1 MSRRLTIGFLTFS
14 GLLLSFLSSQ
24 PLGRS
29 SEENRS
35 SLPTPAAGDIDF
47 TRDIQPLLAEKCFQC
62 HGDGKAMGGLR
73 LHTRADLLRGG
84 DKGPVVELGNSASS
98 RLIHMVGGLDEMKM
112 PLQGDPLTD
121 FQVGL
126 LRSWIDRG
134 IDWPAGDGGSAD
146 PSPKPQSG
154 HWSFQSIQR
163 PGVPRMERSDWVR
176 NPIDAFVLR
185 RLEREGIEPS
195 SEADQATLTRR
206 LSLDLLGLPPSPGS
220 TTEDEVG
227 TYAYEGHVNRLLAS
241 PHFGERWGRKWLD
254 LARYA
259 DSDGFEKDR
268 IRLHAWRYR
277 DWVINTYNRD
287 FPYDQFLVEQLAG
300 DLLPNA
306 SIEQRVAT
314 GFHRNTLTNTEG
326 GVDQEE
332 YRIEQVIDR
341 TNTTGLVFMG
351 LTVGCAQCHSH
362 KYDPLSHRE
371 YYELFSFFNSAVEE
385 NIPAALENDVAA
397 YNRAKAVWEAKH
409 DELESTAVK
418 YREQLTQT
426 LAQSEAGQLAEW
438 EKRLDYKP
446 VEWKLLDPA
455 SFSSA
460 GGASLTKGQDS
471 SLLVGGN
478 NPKND
483 IYTVVAN
490 TELTNITAVRLDLL
504 PHQSLPNQGPGRAE
518 DGNFVLSEL
527 KVHDTGISDPT
538 ARVRELSFSG
548 ALASHS
554 QESFDVSNAID
565 GNPETGWGV
574 GGPLGPNRDHQVVFI
589 LKQSAGRRSGATL
602 TLTLEHRQG
611 QGQNIGAF
619 QIFVTTAD
627 RKSLD
632 QVLPQQ
638 VERALSTPPPQRTE
652 EQLSAIL
659 SYAAS
664 QDPGLREI
672 LALVEGH
679 KRAEPKPP
687 DTLGQ
692 VLAANPE
699 PPKSYIHIRGNFL
712 RKGEE
717 VVPNTPAVLPAL
729 SSSGSEANR
738 LDLARWMTHP
748 SHPLTARVEVNRLWE
763 QLFGKGLVATSED
776 FGTRGERPSH
786 PELLDWLA
794 SEFIRRGWSRKEMIR
809 LIVGSSTYRQASW
822 VRLELADR
830 DPKNVLLAR
839 QGRFRVE
846 SEVTRDLYLSVGG
859 LLNPR
864 VGGPSVRPPLPSDIA
879 NLGYANSIKWPESQ
893 GLEKYR
899 RGIYIFFQR
908 TVPYPM
914 LMTFDSPD
922 SNTSCV
928 RRTQSNTPLQALTL
942 LNDPTFVECARAF
955 GKRVVENGP
964 GDEMGRIRYAF
975 RLALGRS
982 PSDREAVLLSQMLIK
997 QKGLFEEDTENAEK
1011 LVGSYRPSV
1020 VDAPA
1025 AAAWVVAARTL
1036 MNLDEF
1042 LTRE

>member
-1 MSRRLTIGFLTFS
+1 MSRRLAISFLTFS
-14 GLLLSFLSSQ
+14 GLLLSFVSS
-24 PLGRS
+24 PSLGRPS
-29 SEENRS
+29 KENRP
-35 SLPTPAAGDIDF
+35 SLPSPAVGEVDF
-47 TRDIQPLLAEKCFQC
+47 TRDIQPMLVEKCFQC
-62 HGDGKAMGGLR
+62 HGETKAMGGLR
-73 LHTRADLLRGG
+73 LNTRADLLKGG
-84 DKGPVVELGNSASS
+84 DKGAVVEPGNSAAS

-121 FQVGL
+121 SQVGL

-134 IDWPAGDGGSAD
+134 IEWPATDGESAIR
-146 PSPKPQSG
+146 PSEPESR

-163 PGVPRMERSDWVR
+163 PRVPQVERSDWVR

-195 SEADQATLTRR
+195 AEAEQATLTRR
-206 LSLDLLGLPPSPGS
+206 LSLDLLGLPPRPGS
-220 TTEDEVG
+220 ENGDG
-227 TYAYEGHVNRLLAS
+227 SYAYEGRVNRFLAS

-259 DSDGFEKDR
+259 DSDGFEKDK

-277 DWVINTYNRD
+277 DWVINAYNRD
-287 FPYDQFLVEQLAG
+287 LPYDQFLVEQLAG
-300 DLLPNA
+300 DLLPDA

-341 TNTTGLVFMG
+341 TNTTGVVFMG

-371 YYELFSFFNSAVEE
+371 YYELFSFFNTAVEE
-385 NIPAALENDVAA
+385 NIPAALEDEVVA
-397 YNRAKAVWEAKH
+397 YNRAKAVWEARH
-409 DELESTAVK
+409 EELLASSVQ
-418 YREQLTQT
+418 YRERLTKT
-426 LAQSEAGQLAEW
+426 LAESGAGKLAEW
-438 EKRLDYKP
+438 EKRLDFKP

-460 GGASLTKGQDS
+460 GGANLTKRTDS

-483 IYTVVAN
+483 IYTIVAN
-490 TELTNITAVRLDLL
+490 TELTGITAIRLDLL
-504 PHQSLPNQGPGRAE
+504 KHESLPDQGPGRAE

-527 KVHDTGISDPT
+527 KMQDTRLNDPT
-538 ARVRELSFSG
+538 AGVRELPFTR
-548 ALASHS
+548 ALASYS
-554 QESFDVSNAID
+554 QESFEVSKAID
-565 GNPETGWGV
+565 DDPKTGWSV
-574 GGPLGPNRDHQVVFI
+574 GGPLGPNRDHQAIFI
-589 LKQSAGRRSGATL
+589 LKQSAGRRGGATL
-602 TLTLEHRQG
+602 TLSLEHRQG
-611 QGQNIGAF
+611 QEQNLGAF
-619 QIFVTTAD
+619 KISATTVD
-627 RKSLD
+627 RKLLD
-632 QVLPQQ
+632 QVLPEQ
-638 VERALSTPPPQRTE
+638 VEQALSTPSRQRTG
-652 EQLSAIL
+652 EQTSAIQ
-659 SYAAS
+659 SHFIS

-692 VLAANPE
+692 VLATNPE
-699 PPKSYIHIRGNFL
+699 PPKTHIHIRGNFL

-717 VVPNTPAVLPAL
+717 VKPSTPAVLPAL
-729 SSSGSEANR
+729 SSLGAAPNR
-738 LDLARWMTHP
+738 LDLARWMT
-748 SHPLTARVEVNRLWE
+748 SLNHPLTARVEVNRIWE
-763 QLFGKGLVATSED
+763 QLFGQGLVVTSED

-794 SEFIRRGWSRKEMIR
+794 SEFMQRGWSRKEMIR
-809 LIVGSSTYRQASW
+809 LIVGSSTYRQASR
-822 VRLELADR
+822 VREELADL
-830 DPKNVLLAR
+830 DSKNVLLAR

-846 SEVTRDLYLSVGG
+846 SEITRDLYLSVGG
-859 LLNPR
+859 LLNPHI
-864 VGGPSVRPPLPSDIA
+864 GGPSVRPPLPSDIA
-879 NLGYANSIKWPESQ
+879 NLGYANSIKWSESQ
-893 GLEKYR
+893 GLERYR

-928 RRTQSNTPLQALTL
+928 RRNRSNTPLQALTL
-942 LNDPTFVECARAF
+942 LNEPTFVECARAF
-955 GKRVVENGP
+955 GKRVVDNGP
-964 GDEMGRIRYAF
+964 GDKMGRIRYAF

-982 PSDREAVLLSQMLIK
+982 PSDREAALLSQMLVR
-997 QKGLFEEDTENAEK
+997 QKGLFEQDTESAEK
-1011 LVGSYRPSV
+1011 LVGSYQPSV
-1020 VDAPA
+1020 VDAPS

>member
-1 MSRRLTIGFLTFS
+1 MSRRLAISFLTFS
-14 GLLLSFLSSQ
+14 GLLLSFTSSSA
-24 PLGRS
+24 LGRS
-29 SEENRS
+29 SKENRS
-35 SLPTPAAGDIDF
+35 SLPTPVAGDIDF
-47 TRDIQPLLAEKCFQC
+47 TQDIQPLLAEKCFRC
-62 HGDGKAMGGLR
+62 HGDAKAMGGLR

-84 DKGPVVELGNSASS
+84 DKGPVVELGNSAAS
-98 RLIHMVGGLDEMKM
+98 RLIHMVSGLDEMKM

-121 FQVGL
+121 SQVGL

-134 IDWPAGDGGSAD
+134 IEWPTGDGVSAD
-146 PSPKPQSG
+146 PSSNSQSE
-154 HWSFQSIQR
+154 HWSFQPIQR
-163 PGVPRMERSDWVR
+163 PGVPQVERSEWVR

-185 RLEREGIEPS
+185 RLEKEGIEPS
-195 SEADQATLTRR
+195 AEADQATLTRR

-220 TTEDEVG
+220 EAENEGG
-227 TYAYEGHVNRLLAS
+227 TYAYEGRVNRLLAS

-277 DWVINTYNRD
+277 DWVINAYNRD
-287 FPYDQFLVEQLAG
+287 LPYDQFLTEQLAG

-362 KYDPLSHRE
+362 KYDPLSQRE
-371 YYELFSFFNSAVEE
+371 YYQLFSFFNSAVEE
-385 NIPAALENDVAA
+385 NIPAALEDEVTA
-397 YNRAKAVWEAKH
+397 YNRANAVWESKH
-409 DELESTAVK
+409 QELLSIAVQ
-418 YREQLTQT
+418 YREKLTQT
-426 LAQSEAGQLAEW
+426 LVQSGAGKLAEW

-460 GGASLTKGQDS
+460 GGANLTKGQDS
-471 SLLVGGN
+471 SVLVSGN

-483 IYTVVAN
+483 IYTIVAN
-490 TELTNITAVRLDLL
+490 TELEGITAVRLDLL
-504 PHQSLPNQGPGRAE
+504 KHESLPDQGPGRAE

-527 KVHDTGISDPT
+527 KMQDTRISDPT
-538 ARVRELSFSG
+538 ASVRELPFTG

-554 QESFDVSNAID
+554 QESFDVSKAID
-565 GNPETGWGV
+565 GDPETGWGV
-574 GGPLGPNRDHQVVFI
+574 GGPLGPNRDHQAVFI
-589 LKQSAGRRSGATL
+589 LKQNAGRRRGATL

-619 QIFVTTAD
+619 KISITTAD

-632 QVLPQQ
+632 QVLPLQ
-638 VERALSTPPPQRTE
+638 VEQALSTPPGQRTE
-652 EQLSAIL
+652 EQSSAIL
-659 SYAAS
+659 IYTVS

-699 PPKSYIHIRGNFL
+699 PPKTHIHIRGNFL

-729 SSSGSEANR
+729 SSSGAEANR
-738 LDLARWMTHP
+738 LDLARWMTHF
-748 SHPLTARVEVNRLWE
+748 SHPLTARVEVNRIWE
-763 QLFGKGLVATSED
+763 QLFGQGLVATSED
-776 FGTRGERPSH
+776 FGTRGDRPSH

-794 SEFIRRGWSRKEMIR
+794 SEFMRRGWSRKEMIK

-822 VRLELADR
+822 VRPELADR

-846 SEVTRDLYLSVGG
+846 SEITRDLYLSVGG

-864 VGGPSVRPPLPSDIA
+864 IGGPSVRPPLPSDIA
-879 NLGYANSIKWPESQ
+879 NLGYANSIKWSESQ

-928 RRTQSNTPLQALTL
+928 RRTRSNTPLQALAL
-942 LNDPTFVECARAF
+942 LNEPTFVECARAF
-955 GKRVVENGP
+955 GKRVVETGP

-975 RLALGRS
+975 QLALGRS
-982 PSDREAVLLSQMLIK
+982 PSDREAALLSQMLIK
-997 QKGLFEEDTENAEK
+997 QKGLFGQDTKSAKK
-1011 LVGSYRPSV
+1011 LVGSYQPSV

>member
-1 MSRRLTIGFLTFS
+1 MSRRLAISFLTFS
-14 GLLLSFLSSQ
+14 GLFLSFSS
-24 PLGRS
+24 PCLGGS
-29 SEENRS
+29 SKENRS
-35 SLPTPAAGDIDF
+35 DLPSPTAGAVDF
-47 TRDIQPLLAEKCFQC
+47 TRDIRPLLAEKCFQC
-62 HGDGKAMGGLR
+62 HGDAKAMGGLR
-73 LHTRADLLRGG
+73 LDTRTDLLRGG
-84 DKGPVVELGNSASS
+84 DKGPVVEPGNSAAS

-121 FQVGL
+121 SQVGL

-134 IDWPAGDGGSAD
+134 VEWPSGDGESAD
-146 PSPKPQSG
+146 PSSKPQPG
-154 HWSFQSIQR
+154 HWSFQPIRR
-163 PGVPRMERSDWVR
+163 PEVPRVEGSDWVR

-185 RLEREGIEPS
+185 RLQQEGVEPS
-195 SEADQATLTRR
+195 AEADQATLARR
-206 LSLDLLGLPPSPGS
+206 LSLDLLGLPPNPESEIGN
-220 TTEDEVG
+220 EVG
-227 TYAYEGHVNRLLAS
+227 TYAYEGRVNRLLAS

-277 DWVINTYNRD
+277 DWVINAYNRD
-287 FPYDQFLVEQLAG
+287 LPYDQFLTEQLAG

-306 SIEQRVAT
+306 SVEQRVAT

-371 YYELFSFFNSAVEE
+371 YYELFSFFNTAVEE
-385 NIPAALENDVAA
+385 NIPAALEGEVSA
-397 YNRAKAVWEAKH
+397 YNRAKAVWESKH
-409 DELESTAVK
+409 EELLSTAAE
-418 YREQLTQT
+418 YREKLTQT
-426 LAQSEAGQLAEW
+426 LTEAGAGKLTEW
-438 EKRLDYKP
+438 EERLEHKP
-446 VEWKLLDPA
+446 VEWTLLDPA

-460 GGASLTKGQDS
+460 GGANLTKGQNS
-471 SLLVGGN
+471 SVLVGGN

-483 IYTVVAN
+483 IYTIVAN
-490 TELTNITAVRLDLL
+490 TELTGITAVRLDLL
-504 PHQSLPNQGPGRAE
+504 KHESLPDHGPGRAQ

-527 KVHDTGISDPT
+527 KMQDTRMSDPT
-538 ARVRELSFSG
+538 AGVRELPFTG

-565 GNPETGWGV
+565 GDPKTGWGV
-574 GGPLGPNRDHQVVFI
+574 GGPLGPNRDHQALFI
-589 LKQSAGRRSGATL
+589 LKQNAGRRDGATL

-611 QGQNIGAF
+611 EGQNIGAF
-619 QIFVTTAD
+619 KISVATAD

-632 QVLPQQ
+632 QVLPHQ
-638 VERALSTPPPQRTE
+638 VEQALSTPPGQRTE
-652 EQLSAIL
+652 KQSSAIL
-659 SYAAS
+659 SHFVS

-687 DTLGQ
+687 GTLGQ
-692 VLAANPE
+692 VLAANPV
-699 PPKSYIHIRGNFL
+699 PPKTHVHIRGNFL

-717 VVPNTPAVLPAL
+717 VEPRTPAVLPKL
-729 SSSGSEANR
+729 SSPRAVPNR
-738 LDLARWMTHP
+738 LDLAQWLTHS

-763 QLFGKGLVATSED
+763 QLFGQGLVSTSED

-794 SEFIRRGWSRKEMIR
+794 SEFMRRGWSRKEMIR
-809 LIVGSSTYRQASW
+809 LIVGSSTYRQAS
-822 VRLELADR
+822 RIRPKLADR
-830 DPKNVLLAR
+830 DTKNVLLAR

-879 NLGYANSIKWPESQ
+879 NLGYANSIKWSESQ
-893 GLEKYR
+893 GLERYR

-922 SNTSCV
+922 SNTSCI
-928 RRTQSNTPLQALTL
+928 RRTRSNTPLQALTL
-942 LNDPTFVECARAF
+942 LNEPTFVECARAF

-975 RLALGRS
+975 RLALGRN
-982 PSDREAVLLSQMLIK
+982 PSDREAALISQMLIK
-997 QKGLFEEDTENAEK
+997 QKGLFEQDTESAEK
-1011 LVGSYRPSV
+1011 LVGYYQPSI

>member
-1 MSRRLTIGFLTFS
+1 MLV
-14 GLLLSFLSSQ
+14 
-24 PLGRS
+24 
-29 SEENRS
+29 
-35 SLPTPAAGDIDF
+35 
-47 TRDIQPLLAEKCFQC
+47 EKCLQC
-62 HGDGKAMGGLR
+62 HGETKAMGGLR

-84 DKGPVVELGNSASS
+84 DKGPVVEPGNSAGS
-98 RLIHMVGGLDEMKM
+98 RLIHMVGGLDELKM
-112 PLQGDPLTD
+112 PLQGEALTD
-121 FQVGL
+121 SQVGL

-134 IDWPAGDGGSAD
+134 LEWPVSDGERAGQSSETGS
-146 PSPKPQSG
+146 K
-154 HWSFQSIQR
+154 HWSFQSIER
-163 PGVPRMERSDWVR
+163 PRVPQVQRSDWVR

-185 RLEREGIEPS
+185 RLEQEGIEPS
-195 SEADQATLTRR
+195 AEADRATLNRR
-206 LSLDLLGLPPSPGS
+206 LSLDLLGLPPTPVQGFESENGLGP
-220 TTEDEVG
+220 
-227 TYAYEGHVNRLLAS
+227 YAYEGQVNRLLAS

-259 DSDGFEKDR
+259 DSDGFEKDNVR
-268 IRLHAWRYR
+268 PHAWRYR
-277 DWVINTYNRD
+277 DWVINAYNRD
-287 FPYDQFLVEQLAG
+287 LPYDQFLLEQLAG
-300 DLLPNA
+300 DLLPDA

-341 TNTTGLVFMG
+341 TNTTGVVFMG

-371 YYELFSFFNSAVEE
+371 YYEFFSFFNTAVEE
-385 NIPAALENDVAA
+385 NIPAALEDEVVA
-397 YNRAKAVWEAKH
+397 YNRARAVWGARH
-409 DELESTAVK
+409 QELQSTAVK
-418 YREQLTQT
+418 YREQLTKT
-426 LAQSEAGQLAEW
+426 LAESGSGKLAEW
-438 EKRLDYKP
+438 EKQLDFKP

-460 GGASLTKGQDS
+460 GGANLTKGDDS

-478 NPKND
+478 NPKNE
-483 IYTVVAN
+483 IYTIVAN
-490 TELTNITAVRLDLL
+490 TELTGMTAVRLDLL
-504 PHQSLPNQGPGRAE
+504 NHESLPDRGPGRGE

-527 KVHDTGISDPT
+527 KMQDTRLTDPT
-538 ARVRELSFSG
+538 AGVRELPFTR

-554 QESFDVSNAID
+554 QESFDVSKAID
-565 GNPETGWGV
+565 DDPKTGWSV
-574 GGPLGPNRDHQVVFI
+574 GGPLGPNRDHQAVFI
-589 LKQSAGRRSGATL
+589 LKQNAGRRGGATL

-611 QGQNIGAF
+611 QGQNIGSF
-619 QIFVTTAD
+619 KISVTTAD

-632 QVLPQQ
+632 QVLPDQ
-638 VERALSTPPPQRTE
+638 VEQALGTAPGQRTE
-652 EQLSAIL
+652 EQSSAIL
-659 SYAAS
+659 SHFVDR
-664 QDPGLREI
+664 DPGLREI

-699 PPKSYIHIRGNFL
+699 PPKTHIHIRGNFL

-717 VVPNTPAVLPAL
+717 VEPSTPAVLPAL
-729 SSSGSEANR
+729 SSLGALPNR
-738 LDLARWMTHP
+738 LDLARWMTSV
-748 SHPLTARVEVNRLWE
+748 SHPLTARVEVNRIWE
-763 QLFGKGLVATSED
+763 QLFGQGLVATSED

-794 SEFIRRGWSRKEMIR
+794 SEFMRRGWSRKEMIR
-809 LIVGSSTYRQASW
+809 LIVGSSTYRQASR
-822 VRLELADR
+822 VREELADS

-846 SEVTRDLYLSVGG
+846 SEITRDLYLSVGG

-864 VGGPSVRPPLPSDIA
+864 IGGPSVRPPLPSDISD
-879 NLGYANSIKWPESQ
+879 LGYANSVKWSESQ

-928 RRTQSNTPLQALTL
+928 RRTRSNTPLQALTL
-942 LNDPTFVECARAF
+942 LNEPTFVECARAL
-955 GKRVVENGP
+955 GKRVVEKGP

-975 RLALGRS
+975 RLALGRN
-982 PSDREAVLLSQMLIK
+982 PSDREADLLSQMLIK
-997 QKGLFEEDTENAEK
+997 QKGLFEQDTESAEK
-1011 LVGSYRPSV
+1011 FVGSDQPSV
-1020 VDAPA
+1020 LDSAS
-1025 AAAWVVAARTL
+1025 AAAWIVAARTL